1 MKSLFFQQYVPQF
14 AHVKLACIQ
23 LKPLKPPR
31 SITGVCVRVCV
42 CVSLCAR
49 VCVCVCVCLGG
60 EGSERIWNKC
70 EKGKGKEV
78 ERRLSASVM
87 NSPSSFVH
95 G

>member
-1 MKSLFFQQYVPQF
+1 M
-14 AHVKLACIQ
+14 
-23 LKPLKPPR
+23 
-31 SITGVCVRVCV
+31 
-42 CVSLCAR
+42 
-49 VCVCVCVCLGG
+49 CVCLCVFGGG
-60 EGSERIWNKC
+60 EGLERIWNKC